1 MIEIHL
7 VFNVLLSPPLRGG
20 EKGEGEKE
28 PFYPP
33 PPHAPRRVHDCPEPY
48 MVQGS
53 PPPCLRRSGFAQAG
67 IEGGGDYWG
76 DLKYLLLIITVY
88 TIMD

>member
-1 MIEIHL
+1 MGGDEGEGGPKGLHL
-7 VFNVLLSPPLRGG
+7 VH
-20 EKGEGEKE
+20 
-28 PFYPP
+28 
-33 PPHAPRRVHDCPEPY
+33 PHPR
-48 MVQGS
+48 